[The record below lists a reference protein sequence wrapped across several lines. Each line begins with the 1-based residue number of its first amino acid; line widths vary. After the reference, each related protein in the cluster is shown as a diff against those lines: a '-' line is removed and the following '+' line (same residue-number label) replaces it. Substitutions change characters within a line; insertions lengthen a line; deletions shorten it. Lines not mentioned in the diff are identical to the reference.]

1 MKELTM
7 NEMMNTDGGFIEI
20 AIIVGV
26 LVLGSTL
33 KGCGNK

>member
-1 MKELTM
+1 M
-7 NEMMNTDGGFIEI
+7 NKMMNTDVGFIEI
-20 AIIVGV
+20 AISVSV